1 MRLALLAALLFC
13 APRASAMD
21 EDEAVARS
29 GLLRMGGFNLGTVAD
44 APLGLLGAVGS
55 ELPKGAVRLG
65 ELKGRACQYGV
76 GVPYSLNF
84 LSTVNGVGGK
94 GSFEKALA
102 EIKKKQPDAE
112 GLYDLKVDVHITGVL
127 GIFRRQCLELTG
139 RGWKRA

>member
-1 MRLALLAALLFC
+1 MRLLLAALLLAAAPAC
-13 APRASAMD
+13 ALD

-29 GLLRMGGFNLGTVAD
+29 GLLRMGGFNLGTIAD

-55 ELPKGAVRLG
+55 EIPKNAARLG
-65 ELKGRACQYGV
+65 ELRGRACQYGV

-84 LSTVNGVGGK
+84 LSTINGVGGK
-94 GSFEKALA
+94 GSFEKAIA
-102 EIKKKQPDAE
+102 DIKKKQPDVE

-127 GIFRRQCLELTG
+127 GIFRRQCIELSG